1 MIRPKHPA
9 RDAVRETNERKQC
22 RPTAKS
28 SGQCIQLQTPR
39 GRQRMKAHA
48 HTHTHRKMIWPWR
61 PVVQSARRQTSGRQ
75 VKIRRAEGIIDQAEA
90 SGTAIISETHQGIQQ
105 SNHLEDI
112 LKEMNA
118 TFGKMIRP
126 SHPAKQPCGRHMTR
140 NACKPLAK

>member
-1 MIRPKHPA
+1 MQTHCKIIRPMHPA
-9 RDAVRETNERKQC
+9 ANTVWETKNESTC
-22 RPTAKS
+22 T
-28 SGQCIQLQTPR
+28 
-39 GRQRMKAHA
+39 